1 VFNSF
6 FRIESL
12 EAKTHPSST
21 ASKARD
27 PGIFEHNDPT
37 QRLIVVIN
45 FNNDIG
51 DYITARSL
59 RTEFTCLA
67 P

>member
-12 EAKTHPSST
+12 EGMTHPSST
-21 ASKARD
+21 VAKAQN
-27 PGIFEHNDPT
+27 PGIFENNDPT

-51 DYITARSL
+51 DCIIARSL
-59 RTEFTCLA
+59 RTEFTCVA